1 MRRKHYSN
9 SQLYREYNMALKKDK
24 QKVLG
29 EHFDD
34 ERVKSFLVGEARGN
48 ENLDFILL
56 ERAYRGMKADNF
68 TSFVRFFVEDK
79 RDVNAKNLQGET
91 FLSVIQNQRHAAQ
104 YITALKEH
112 GAK

>member
-1 MRRKHYSN
+1 
-9 SQLYREYNMALKKDK
+9 MALKKDK

-34 ERVKSFLVGEARGN
+34 ERVKSFLQGEARGE

-68 TSFVRFFVEDK
+68 ASFVQFFVEDK
-79 RDVNAKNLQGET
+79 RDINAKNLLGET
-91 FLSVIQNQRHAAQ
+91 FFSVIQNQRHAAD
-104 YITALKEH
+104 YLSALKEH